1 MSILSG
7 IIWTR
12 IEPHMNI
19 ATVTLTLVPCRSDV
33 SGGLNPSLDV
43 TFISVGSRFCNMKR
57 VELIFPVYMGSVVFV
72 SLAAGLSY
80 ARAVPIEETVTP
92 LFITPVPCGP
102 R

>member
-33 SGGLNPSLDV
+33 SGGLNPSLDDFHKRWI
-43 TFISVGSRFCNMKR
+43 TRFCNMKR
-57 VELIFPVYMGSVVFV
+57 VELIFSRVYGFC
-72 SLAAGLSY
+72 SLCEFEA
-80 ARAVPIEETVTP
+80 
-92 LFITPVPCGP
+92 
-102 R
+102 